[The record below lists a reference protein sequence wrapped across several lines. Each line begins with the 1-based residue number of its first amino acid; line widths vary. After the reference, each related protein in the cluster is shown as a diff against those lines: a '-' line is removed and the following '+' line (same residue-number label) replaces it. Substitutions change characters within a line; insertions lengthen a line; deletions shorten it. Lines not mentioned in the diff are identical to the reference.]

1 MTLQTSI
8 STICVL
14 TILLPS
20 LTITCQAGIFPVT
33 YTVHNIANHTLGGAR
48 FNKQIGP
55 QTAVITMAAATNF
68 TWTIFNQTAN
78 HPTERKNI
86 TEITLFIDCEDV
98 AAETKNTTIH
108 LSAGF
113 IGGYARN
120 LRRQFNGVMY
130 QEVAG
135 IWQWDARGQAPAG
148 LVSGIAHFVRLQA
161 RYGTVEF
168 AKPGEGDRWD
178 QGNGVTARFLGYCEK
193 MKKGF
198 VGELN
203 KKMRHGY
210 TDGFFL
216 DLLGKS
222 VDHLW
227 SNYKEKFH
235 N

>member
-1 MTLQTSI
+1 MQTM
-8 STICVL
+8 
-14 TILLPS
+14 
-20 LTITCQAGIFPVT
+20 
-33 YTVHNIANHTLGGAR
+33 Y
-48 FNKQIGP
+48 
-55 QTAVITMAAATNF
+55 AATRY
-68 TWTIFNQTAN
+68 TWTVFNQTDD
-78 HPTERKNI
+78 PTNI
-86 TEITLFIDCEDV
+86 TTISLFVDDMMMGNKDI
-98 AAETKNTTIH
+98 AAQTNNATIH
-108 LSAGF
+108 LNANF
-113 IGGYARN
+113 IGAYTRN

-161 RYGTVEF
+161 RYGTVET

-193 MKKGF
+193 LNKGF

-216 DLLGKS
+216 DLLGLP